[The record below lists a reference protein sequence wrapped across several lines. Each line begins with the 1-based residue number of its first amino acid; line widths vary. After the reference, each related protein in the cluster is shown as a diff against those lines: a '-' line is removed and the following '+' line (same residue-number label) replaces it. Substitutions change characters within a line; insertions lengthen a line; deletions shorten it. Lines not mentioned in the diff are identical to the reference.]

1 MVLVEDDHVVQTL
14 SAKCADHSL
23 VDDRVRTR
31 RTNRRGDDIDTDA
44 PSALAE
50 VAPVYRVP
58 ITEQVPR
65 LAPPGCRLDQL
76 TPDPRGSR
84 VGGHVD
90 VHQLAPSLADK
101 DQHVQRLERQGG
113 HREQISRPQVMGVVA

>member
-65 LAPPGCRLDQL
+65 LAPPRVS
-76 TPDPRGSR
+76 PRSTDARPTRQSGWRSR
-84 VGGHVD
+84 
-90 VHQLAPSLADK
+90 
-101 DQHVQRLERQGG
+101 
-113 HREQISRPQVMGVVA
+113 